1 MLTDRFGRMLALAVS
16 ASVAS
21 CIVGIY
27 ISYYLKASTGGC
39 IVLTQALI
47 FLIVLLV
54 APKRGL
60 LARLWTR
67 RQRASAALVGQP
79 GIA

>member
-1 MLTDRFGRMLALAVS
+1 MLALAVG

-21 CIVGIY
+21 CVVGIY
-27 ISYYLKASTGGC
+27 ASYYLKASTGGC

-47 FLIVLLV
+47 FLLVLLV

-60 LARLWTR
+60 LTR
-67 RQRASAALVGQP
+67 FLSRRRRATGALLGQP
-79 GIA
+79 GAA